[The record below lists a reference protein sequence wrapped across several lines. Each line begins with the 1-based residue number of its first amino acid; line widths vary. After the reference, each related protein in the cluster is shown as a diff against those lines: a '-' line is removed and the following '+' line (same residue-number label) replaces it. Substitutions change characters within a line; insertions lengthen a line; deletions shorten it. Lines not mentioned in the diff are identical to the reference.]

1 MFLVLVGYDDDV
13 ASGFAK
19 ADLALWIL
27 PVSDF
32 SIYTR
37 ERVLWS
43 LDLWV
48 LVLLIPQALFVD
60 VVLLWLPEWS
70 SWEVTKSWG
79 LLLFINLMLLPE
91 IADAPRFK

>member
-13 ASGFAK
+13 GSGFAK

-27 PVSDF
+27 SDF

-48 LVLLIPQALFVD
+48 LVLPIPQALLAD
-60 VVLLWLPEWS
+60 VVLVWLPEWS
-70 SWEVTKSWG
+70 SWEVNKSWG
-79 LLLFINLMLLPE
+79 LLLFINLILLPE
-91 IADAPRFK
+91 IADDPRFK